1 MRGLPELLQAD
12 MVEDPQQA
20 KTGTQEKK
28 AKRPTM
34 TRPSEEA
41 VAETVRTQLR
51 SHLSPPCEGLV
62 VTAETEVAEEAQH
75 LVRSV
80 FGILSLQTAV
90 YRE

>member
-1 MRGLPELLQAD
+1 
-12 MVEDPQQA
+12 
-20 KTGTQEKK
+20 
-28 AKRPTM
+28 M

-80 FGILSLQTAV
+80 FGTPNLLTAV

>member
-1 MRGLPELLQAD
+1 MWGLPELLQAD
-12 MVEDPQQA
+12 TVEDPQRA

-28 AKRPTM
+28 AERPTM

-41 VAETVRTQLR
+41 VAETVRTQFR
-51 SHLSPPCEGLV
+51 SHLSHPCEGLV

-75 LVRSV
+75 LVRFV
-80 FGILSLQTAV
+80 FGTPNLLTAV